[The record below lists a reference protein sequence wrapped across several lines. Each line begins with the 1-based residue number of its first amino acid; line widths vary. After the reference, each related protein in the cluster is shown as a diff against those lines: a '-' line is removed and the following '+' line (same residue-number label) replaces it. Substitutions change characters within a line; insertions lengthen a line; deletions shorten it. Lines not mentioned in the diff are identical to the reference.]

1 MSENTTPQYTTE
13 HGNWGTPPAPKKP
26 WFKKPAALIA
36 VFGLACALVGG
47 GIGAAGKP
55 EPVTKEVPGPERVVT
70 KTETVEKTPVACLT
84 ALDLSEQAID
94 YAGEALGYTKE
105 AMMAASRLDAA
116 GITAESNKVGAL
128 TPKIKAITGPLTA
141 AKAECRAAE

>member
-13 HGNWGTPPAPKKP
+13 HGNWGAPPPAKRP
-26 WFKKPAALIA
+26 WYKRAAVLLPAGALLLGLGVGSA
-36 VFGLACALVGG
+36 VQP
-47 GIGAAGKP
+47 KP
-55 EPVTKEVPGPERVVT
+55 ETITKEVPGPERVVT